1 MASGAPSRRGLPSFG
16 LGTLL
21 LPMAV
26 FKATYDKLYAREG
39 GESFFYKADSG
50 KGQRLEGALLK
61 LKKPNGL
68 LRKGERWRRYWVT
81 ADSEYVCYFRNNKGN
96 DDELRKLKP
105 DFGTHARKRVPVSAL
120 EVEPTAGPDEGTP
133 GFTLKA
139 EQEQYEMHFACADE
153 GERRAWVTFV
163 QNAIEVARY
172 AADINANRDATKP
185 Q

>member
-1 MASGAPSRRGLPSFG
+1 M
-16 LGTLL
+16 
-21 LPMAV
+21 
-26 FKATYDKLYAREG
+26 
-39 GESFFYKADSG
+39 
-50 KGQRLEGALLK
+50 
-61 LKKPNGL
+61 
-68 LRKGERWRRYWVT
+68 
-81 ADSEYVCYFRNNKGN
+81 
-96 DDELRKLKP
+96 
-105 DFGTHARKRVPVSAL
+105 PVSAL

-172 AADINANRDATKP
+172 AADINANRDTTKP